1 MTRWRIGARHNAAA
15 ADIGVD
21 RWCLAV
27 TLLSLVILLPASWWG
42 LPNATSELS
51 VRGWDVDGIAGIGV
65 LSELHNLLVDPK
77 PDWYTA
83 YPLLHYLV
91 LAVAYAPY
99 LAVLVATGGLQSP
112 TGTYPFGFHD
122 PVAALRA
129 LSVIARVVSVAMACG
144 TVAVTYL
151 IGRTIWS
158 ASRGVV
164 AAMLVAL
171 TVPFEFY
178 ARTGNLDI
186 PVLFWTALAIL
197 TLVRA
202 RMLGLTTKRA
212 IAIGV
217 AAALA
222 VGTKDQAYGAL
233 LPAVLVVAIGVL
245 AKPNESGWKPVGVL
259 IATGLVTLLLAN
271 GFPFR
276 PERLVRHIRF
286 VTDFQSTFDNVKYAN
301 VLTIVRER
309 SLSGSVLLLGDIARA
324 VSAAVGAPVLIA
336 GVAGAMMQWRRAPAS
351 RLLVWMIP
359 GFVVLTVFPIRHM
372 QYRYAL
378 LPALVLSLFAAAFL
392 TDLVERSPR
401 WRLAGIAAM
410 SIAVG
415 WPMVTSVDLT
425 YQMARDARYAASE
438 WLAAAT
444 HAGDRIA
451 FFGQTHQLPYFL
463 PGVVPVELEKETD
476 PGSRLRSGE
485 FRLVLVIPDFFADSA
500 REHSIFLPD
509 SIYRGLK
516 DGSLGY
522 RRADRFVTAP
532 LLPRPLP
539 YLPYVNPMVQIFEW
553 RGANTVAR

>member
-1 MTRWRIGARHNAAA
+1 MSRWRIGARLRAGAT
-15 ADIGVD
+15 DIGVD
-21 RWCLAV
+21 RWCVAV
-27 TLLSLVILLPASWWG
+27 TVLSLLILLPASWWG
-42 LPNATSELS
+42 LPHATSELT

-99 LAVLVATGGLQSP
+99 LAFLVATGGLQSP
-112 TGTYPFGFHD
+112 SGTYPFGFHD

-129 LSVIARVVSVAMACG
+129 LSVIARIVSVAMASG
-144 TVAVTYL
+144 TVALTYL
-151 IGRTIWS
+151 IGRTLWS

-164 AAMLVAL
+164 AAVLVAF
-171 TVPFEFY
+171 TVPFDFY

-186 PVLFWTALAIL
+186 PVLFWTALAVL
-197 TLVRA
+197 LLVRG
-202 RMLGLTTKRA
+202 RMFGLTTKRA

-233 LPAVLVVAIGVL
+233 LPAVLVIAIGAL
-245 AKPNESGWKPVGVL
+245 AKPNEAGWKPVAVL
-259 IATGLVTLLLAN
+259 VASGLVTLLLAN

-276 PERLVRHIRF
+276 PERLVRHVRF

-301 VLTIVRER
+301 VLTVVREQ
-309 SLSGSVLLLGDIARA
+309 SLSGYLLLIGDVVRA
-324 VSAAVGAPVLIA
+324 VGAAVGLPVVVA
-336 GVAGAMMQWRRAPAS
+336 GVLGAIAQWRRAPAS

-378 LPALVLSLFAAAFL
+378 LPALVCSLFAAALL
-392 TDLVERSPR
+392 TGLVERSPR
-401 WRLAGIAAM
+401 WRLVGIAAL
-410 SIAVG
+410 SLAVG
-415 WPMVTSVDLT
+415 WPMMMSVDLT
-425 YQMARDARYAASE
+425 YQMVRDARFAASE
-438 WLAAAT
+438 WLASMT
-444 HAGDRIA
+444 HGGDRVA
-451 FFGQTHQLPYFL
+451 FFGQTHQLPYI
-463 PGVVPVELEKETD
+463 PPNVMPVELEKETNAAA
-476 PGSRLRSGE
+476 RLASGE
-485 FRLVLVIPDFFADSA
+485 FRYVLVIPDFFADSA
-500 REHSIFLPD
+500 RERSIFLPD
-509 SIYRGLK
+509 SIYRGLQ

-522 RRADRFVTAP
+522 RRAERFVTAP

-539 YLPYVNPMVQIFEW
+539 YLPYVNPMVQVFEW
-553 RGANTVAR
+553 RPSTVVR